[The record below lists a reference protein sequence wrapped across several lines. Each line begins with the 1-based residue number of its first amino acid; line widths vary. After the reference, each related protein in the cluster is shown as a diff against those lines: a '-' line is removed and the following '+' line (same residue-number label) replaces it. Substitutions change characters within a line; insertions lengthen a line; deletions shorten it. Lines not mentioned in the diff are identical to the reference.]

1 MNWVKEASKPGNT
14 KSEVMS
20 FDEYMKYFQEH
31 AALQCRPSYLYL
43 LDMLDYFGISNRG
56 NFKLFLMDH
65 YDSPPVFGQFKP
77 QKSIFQN
84 LKNFEEEGFNNKF
97 ILLVG
102 PNGSAKTSLVRK
114 VMRGAEEY
122 SRTAQGAL
130 YTFSWVFP
138 IDNYVKGTLGLTAK
152 PSDHDLISY
161 AHLEDKDISAILP
174 SELKDHPLL
183 LIPLEYRREIL
194 DETLKGHPKQLE
206 SIKKSYLYQGDLSKR
221 NRMIYDAL
229 LKNYKGDHAEVLK
242 HIRIESFTIS
252 RRYSSAAVTIEPQ
265 LHVDAQMQQITMDKR
280 LGSLPPSL
288 QSLNLFS
295 MQGEVVLAN
304 RGILEYSDLLKRP
317 LDAYKYLLMTMET
330 GSINISGILTALD
343 IFFIGTSNEIHLN
356 AFKQHPD
363 YNSFKGRI
371 NFIRVPYLLDYK
383 SEHKIYREQVTAL
396 QDKGIFEPHSISIL
410 SLFAIMTRLRAPQ
423 AHSFQDKPLS
433 EIATTLNPLEKALL
447 LSEDRVLPERLD
459 SDAKKVLK
467 QGIEVI
473 ADEFE
478 NENLYEGKF
487 GISPRDIKK
496 IIFHLVELHKN
507 VTFMEVIDYLEKL
520 IQQKNEFDFLNMSPH
535 GDYHNPAR
543 FVTLLKEYGLTI
555 FDSELRNS
563 LGLIDNRSYEEY
575 IKRYIENVNA
585 LLKGEKIKNPST
597 GRFEDADDYFI
608 KEFEKSIDLKE
619 DSKNFRYNLISQL
632 GAYALDNVGKSIV
645 YSEVFPE
652 LIKRLQE
659 SFRNEQK
666 KVIQNIAQNLVFFEV
681 DFEKK
686 DAAKKMTASTL
697 PEKTREQIT
706 TTLKNLT
713 EQYHYT
719 QSGAMNL
726 MKYLIKELY

>member
-1 MNWVKEASKPGNT
+1 MEWVKEASKPGNAKT
-14 KSEVMS
+14 EIMS
-20 FDEYMKYFQEH
+20 FDEYSNYFKDN

-56 NFKLFLMDH
+56 NFKLFLMEH
-65 YDSPPVFGQFKP
+65 HDSPSVYGQFKP
-77 QKSIFQN
+77 QKAIYHN

-122 SRTAQGAL
+122 SHTAQGAL
-130 YTFSWVFP
+130 FTFSWVFP
-138 IDNYVKGTLGLTAK
+138 IDNYIKGTLGLSAK
-152 PSDHDLISY
+152 PSEHNLISY
-161 AHLEDKDISAILP
+161 AHLEDKDISAIIP

-194 DETLKGHPKQLE
+194 DEALKGHPKQLE

-242 HIRIESFTIS
+242 HIRIERFTIS

-280 LGSLPPSL
+280 LASLPPSL

-295 MQGEVVLAN
+295 MQGEVILAN
-304 RGILEYSDLLKRP
+304 RGLLEYSDLLKRP

-371 NFIRVPYLLDYK
+371 NFIRVPYLMDYK
-383 SEHKIYREQVTAL
+383 SEHKIYREQVSAL
-396 QDKGIFEPHSISIL
+396 QDKTTFEPHSISIL

-423 AHSFQDKPLS
+423 SHSFQDKALGG
-433 EIATTLNPLEKALL
+433 IATALDPLEKALF
-447 LSEDRVLPERLD
+447 LSEDRVIPEKLD
-459 SDAKKVLK
+459 SEAKKVLK
-467 QGIEVI
+467 QGAEEIEN
-473 ADEFE
+473 EFE

-496 IIFHLVELHKN
+496 IIFHLGELHRN
-507 VTFMEVIDYLEKL
+507 VTFIEVIDYLEKL

-535 GDYHNPAR
+535 GDYHHPGR
-543 FVTLLKEYGLTI
+543 FVELLKGYALTI

-563 LGLIDNRSYEEY
+563 LGLIDNRSYEDF

-585 LLKGEKIKNPST
+585 LLKGEKIKNIAT

-619 DSKNFRYNLISQL
+619 DPKGFRYNLISQL
-632 GAYALDNVGKSIV
+632 GAYALDNVGKPIV

-666 KVIQNIAQNLVFFEV
+666 KVIQNLAQNLVFFES
-681 DFEKK
+681 DMEKK
-686 DAAKKMTASTL
+686 ETGKKISTSL
-697 PEKTREQIT
+697 PEKTREQIQ

-713 EQYHYT
+713 TQYHYS

-726 MKYLIKELY
+726 LKYVIKEMY